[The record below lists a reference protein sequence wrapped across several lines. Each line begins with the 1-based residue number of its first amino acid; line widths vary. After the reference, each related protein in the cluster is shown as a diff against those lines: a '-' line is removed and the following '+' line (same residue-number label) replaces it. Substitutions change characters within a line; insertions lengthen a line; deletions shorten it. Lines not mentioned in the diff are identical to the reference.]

1 MGFLRWGR
9 RHRGRFGPRSALGR
23 AIRYLLKNHRA
34 LSCFLRHATVPLD
47 NNPAEASL
55 RRAALGRV
63 NYLFFGNENAGH
75 DFAVL
80 YTLVASCEKH
90 RINALAYLTDVL
102 LRVQRHPA
110 RDIEDLLPHRW
121 KPLPAG

>member
-1 MGFLRWGR
+1 
-9 RHRGRFGPRSALGR
+9 
-23 AIRYLLKNHRA
+23 
-34 LSCFLRHATVPLD
+34 
-47 NNPAEASL
+47 
-55 RRAALGRV
+55 V

-121 KPLPAG
+121 KPLPSG